1 MDLPLNEFSESN
13 GEMIYLSEL
22 TKDNIESIRCAIN
35 DTLQEYSIIEQI
47 TLQRISEKLRET
59 SVYSL
64 NNSELNLV
72 CSCLHDGLHILD
84 DLGENTDDIRSYRSE
99 LEMILGVIQRSTLRG
114 GFE

>member
-22 TKDNIESIRCAIN
+22 TQSNIESIRCAIN
-35 DTLQEYSIIEQI
+35 DTLGEYSTIEQR
-47 TLQRISEKLRET
+47 TLQRISDKLREV

-64 NNSELNLV
+64 SNNEMNLV
-72 CSCLHDGLHILD
+72 CSCLHDSLHILD

-99 LEMILGVIQRSTLRG
+99 LEMILGVMQRSTLRG
-114 GFE
+114 GHE

>member
-22 TKDNIESIRCAIN
+22 TRSHIESIRCAIN
-35 DTLQEYSIIEQI
+35 DALQEYSTIEQR
-47 TLQRISEKLRET
+47 TLQRISDKLREA

-64 NNSELNLV
+64 NHSELNLV
-72 CSCLHDGLHILD
+72 CSCLHDSLHILD
-84 DLGENTDDIRSYRSE
+84 DLGENTESIRDYRSE

-114 GFE
+114 GHE